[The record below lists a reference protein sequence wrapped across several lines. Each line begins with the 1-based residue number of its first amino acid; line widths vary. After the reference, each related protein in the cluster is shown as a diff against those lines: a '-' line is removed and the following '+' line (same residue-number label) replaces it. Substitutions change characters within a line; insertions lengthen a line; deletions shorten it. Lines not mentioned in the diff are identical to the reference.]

1 MRLAE
6 QMYLAELL
14 DFYGGCLT
22 KNQYDIVRRYVD
34 YNATLEEIASQNGT
48 TRQAVGDV
56 LRRSKAKLE
65 AFEQRLGLVGKYHDI
80 LSRVGGV
87 ASSVAVDKSQA
98 RRIAHEFTQL
108 FKTLEG

>member
-6 QMYLAELL
+6 QVHLAELL

-22 KNQYDIVRRYVD
+22 KNQYDIVRRYVE
-34 YNATLEEIASQNGT
+34 YNATLEEIALHNGT

-56 LRRSKAKLE
+56 LRRSKVKLE
-65 AFEQRLGLVGKYHDI
+65 TFERQLGLVGKYH
-80 LSRVGGV
+80 GV
-87 ASSVAVDKSQA
+87 LTQIGAVAHSVAVDKSQA

-108 FKTLEG
+108 FKTLED